1 MYIRMKRLAGIAM
14 LVLAAAVLCSCAAPG
29 ATASFKDYTG
39 NAPNGSLGTIK
50 YIADRPGYK
59 GVQVSL
65 TVTGFGDV
73 AGVENQ
79 DSVEEVTA
87 ALIKGA
93 SLENSVNGFE
103 DSQYYYYYNS
113 KSFHKGQVCTATLFY
128 LVPPES
134 ANANLNFVFQYDSA
148 KIKYETPCGIF
159 KEEES

>member
-1 MYIRMKRLAGIAM
+1 MRKRLLAIIAM
-14 LVLAAAVLCSCAAPG
+14 LILAATVLCGCAAPG

-39 NAPNGSLGTIK
+39 NAPNGTLGTIK

-79 DSVEEVTA
+79 DDVQDVTA
-87 ALIKGA
+87 TLIKGA
-93 SLENSVNGFE
+93 SLQNSVNGFE
-103 DSQYYYYYNS
+103 GSQYYYYYDT
-113 KSFHKGQVCTATLFY
+113 KSFNKGQVFTATLFY

-134 ANANLNFVFQYDSA
+134 ANEDLHFVFQYDKA
-148 KIKYETPCGIF
+148 KITYDMPCGIF

>member
-1 MYIRMKRLAGIAM
+1 MRKRLLAVIAM
-14 LVLAAAVLCSCAAPG
+14 LVLAATVLCGCAAPG
-29 ATASFKDYTG
+29 ATASFRDYTG
-39 NAPNGSLGTIK
+39 NAPNGTLGTIK

-79 DSVEEVTA
+79 HDVQDVTA

-93 SLENSVNGFE
+93 SLQNSVDGFE
-103 DSQYYYYYNS
+103 GSQYYYYYDS
-113 KSFHKGQVCTATLFY
+113 KSFCKGQVCTATLFY

-134 ANANLNFVFQYDSA
+134 ANEDLHFVFQDDKA
-148 KIKYETPCGIF
+148 KITYDTPCGIF

>member
-1 MYIRMKRLAGIAM
+1 MKKRLLAIIAM
-14 LVLAAAVLCSCAAPG
+14 LLLATVLCGCAAPG

-39 NAPNGSLGTIK
+39 NAPNGTLGTIK
-50 YIADRPGYK
+50 YIMDRPGYK

-73 AGVENQ
+73 AGVKNQ
-79 DSVEEVTA
+79 DDVQDVTV

-93 SLENSVNGFE
+93 SLQNSVDGFE
-103 DSQYYYYYNS
+103 GSQYYYYYNS
-113 KSFHKGQVCTATLFY
+113 ESFRKGQVCTATLFY

-134 ANANLNFVFQYDSA
+134 ANEDLHFVFQCDNAEINYD
-148 KIKYETPCGIF
+148 TPCGIF